1 MTQLNRSGIPAPV
14 FLLRRST
21 VSLKASG
28 EKKRSDMKTSAQL
41 TTTLD
46 EEEEEKEPA
55 RHS

>member
-1 MTQLNRSGIPAPV
+1 
-14 FLLRRST
+14 
-21 VSLKASG
+21 
-28 EKKRSDMKTSAQL
+28 MKTSAQL